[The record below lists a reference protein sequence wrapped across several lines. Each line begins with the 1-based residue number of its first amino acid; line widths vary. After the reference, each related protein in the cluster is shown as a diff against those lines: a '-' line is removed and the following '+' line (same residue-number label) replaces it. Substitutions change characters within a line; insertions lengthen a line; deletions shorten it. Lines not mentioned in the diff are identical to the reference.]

1 VHEVMLLL
9 YAQIKLV
16 NPMNDNKSVF
26 IISSSQENYKILR
39 YNRILEGIN
48 RILSNVVEA
57 KTQEELGNECL
68 SVTLEATESQYG
80 FVAELGADGL
90 LYNTAIS
97 DMGWENCMMYDE
109 LGQRCPLGAFLVHGL
124 YSSVIKD
131 MKSFY
136 TNDPSS
142 HPDSLGLPSGHPSL
156 TSFLGVP
163 LLEEGKA
170 VGMLA
175 VANREGGYSG
185 EQLED
190 LEAIAPAITQA
201 LKRKREEQERKQ
213 AEEALKKAHDSLEI
227 KVKERTTELE
237 EAYKSLRENERRLS
251 EAQTM
256 AHLGNWERD
265 LATDKLYWS
274 DEMYYVFGLKPQE
287 FEINYNLFLNYI
299 HPYDR
304 VYMENSIKYALEGK
318 PFDID
323 YRIILANRE
332 ERIVHVQ
339 GEVVFNEEN
348 TPIKIRGVTQDV
360 TERKKSEEKNK
371 MLANVLE
378 SSDDAIVTGSL
389 DGKITSWNKGAEKV
403 YGYSADEILGK
414 PVCTLAPSSL
424 KEETSKLF
432 EMVKQ
437 GEIIQQYETL
447 RLRKDGTVIN
457 VSMTLSPVFDI
468 YGRLTAISVVYRD
481 ITKRIKAEEAL
492 ANLETARKK
501 EIHHRIKNNL
511 QVISSLLDLQAE
523 KFKGKENISYSEV
536 IEAFR
541 ESQDRVIS
549 MALIHEELYKGKDT
563 DTFNFSSYI
572 EKLTDNLFLTYRLE
586 NIDIN
591 LNIDM
596 QENLYVDMDMSVPL
610 GIIVN
615 ELVSNSF
622 KHAFINRDS
631 GEIKIKLYK
640 KETEICKNEN
650 YCTAYSLSVS
660 DNGVGI
666 PENIN
671 FKELDTLG
679 MQLVASLVEQLGGD
693 LDIKRN
699 DGTEFTIT
707 FTKKE
712 KKNHVSMSAPKLFD
726 ND

>member
-1 VHEVMLLL
+1 
-9 YAQIKLV
+9 
-16 NPMNDNKSVF
+16 
-26 IISSSQENYKILR
+26 
-39 YNRILEGIN
+39 
-48 RILSNVVEA
+48 
-57 KTQEELGNECL
+57 
-68 SVTLEATESQYG
+68 
-80 FVAELGADGL
+80 
-90 LYNTAIS
+90 
-97 DMGWENCMMYDE
+97 
-109 LGQRCPLGAFLVHGL
+109 
-124 YSSVIKD
+124 
-131 MKSFY
+131 MKGFY

-156 TSFLGVP
+156 ISLLGVP

-185 EQLED
+185 EQLEA

-201 LKRKREEQERKQ
+201 LKRKREEKERKQ
-213 AEEALKKAHDSLEI
+213 AEEALKKAHDSMEI
-227 KVKERTTELE
+227 KVKERTAELE
-237 EAYKSLRENERRLS
+237 EAYKSLRENERRIS
-251 EAQTM
+251 KAQTM

-274 DEMYYVFGLKPQE
+274 DEMYRIFGLKPQE
-287 FEINYNLFLNYI
+287 FQISYTLFLNYI

-304 VYMENSIKYALEGK
+304 AYVENSVKNALEGK

-323 YRIILANRE
+323 YRIILTDGA

-348 TPIKIRGVTQDV
+348 TPIKIRGITQDV

-378 SSDDAIVTGSL
+378 SSDDAIITESL
-389 DGKITSWNKGAEKV
+389 DGKITSWNKGAERV

-414 PVCTLAPSSL
+414 PVYTLALSNL
-424 KEETSKLF
+424 KEEMNNLA

-437 GEIIQQYETL
+437 GKIIQQYETL
-447 RLRKDGTVIN
+447 RLRKDGTIIN
-457 VSMTLSPVFDI
+457 VSITLSPVFDI

-481 ITKRIKAEEAL
+481 ITKRKKAEEAL
-492 ANLETARKK
+492 ANLEISRKK

-563 DTFNFSSYI
+563 DTFNFSSYL

-586 NIDIN
+586 NIDVS

-596 QENLYVDMDMSVPL
+596 KENLFIDMDMSVPL

-622 KHAFINRDS
+622 KHAFINRNS
-631 GEIKIKLYK
+631 GEIRIKLCRNG
-640 KETEICKNEN
+640 TEKCKNEDC
-650 YCTAYSLSVS
+650 CTVYSLFVS

-666 PENIN
+666 PENIDIE
-671 FKELDTLG
+671 KLDTLG
-679 MQLVASLVEQLGGD
+679 MQLVVSLVEQLGGE
-693 LDIKRN
+693 LEMKRN
-699 DGTEFTIT
+699 NGTEFTIT

-712 KKNHVSMSAPKLFD
+712 KKNHVLMSSPKLFD